1 MLARQVV
8 AAVAE
13 EVAVAAA
20 AAVVEVEEAAAA
32 AAAGAE
38 LDAFRHASLLAEPLC
53 ISVGIPQ
60 VKSSQV
66 KSIPRLPSTTAGFR
80 STFDSLPFDCLLF
93 MFRLDL

>member
-38 LDAFRHASLLAEPLC
+38 LDAFQTRVSSRTLGEAAFWAWWF
-53 ISVGIPQ
+53 PQ
-60 VKSSQV
+60 GRPAFALYSPC
-66 KSIPRLPSTTAGFR
+66 PR
-80 STFDSLPFDCLLF
+80 C
-93 MFRLDL
+93 

>member
-38 LDAFRHASLLAEPLC
+38 LDASDTRVFSLGPLC
-53 ISVGIPQ
+53 ISVGIP
-60 VKSSQV
+60 KGLGEGGSSV
-66 KSIPRLPSTTAGFR
+66 
-80 STFDSLPFDCLLF
+80 SL
-93 MFRLDL
+93 

>member
-38 LDAFRHASLLAEPLC
+38 LDAFRHACLLGLC

-60 VKSSQV
+60 VKSRQV
-66 KSIPRLPSTTAGFR
+66 KSSLKSSQFLSPLSRETTHG
-80 STFDSLPFDCLLF
+80 
-93 MFRLDL
+93 

>member
-8 AAVAE
+8 AAVAV

-38 LDAFRHASLLAEPLC
+38 LDAFRHACLLGPLC

-66 KSIPRLPSTTAGFR
+66 KSSLKSSQFLSPLSRETTHG
-80 STFDSLPFDCLLF
+80 
-93 MFRLDL
+93 

>member
-32 AAAGAE
+32 VAAGAE
-38 LDAFRHASLLAEPLC
+38 LAALGPGGEGWGPDEQTS
-53 ISVGIPQ
+53 
-60 VKSSQV
+60 
-66 KSIPRLPSTTAGFR
+66 RLPTARGSALR
-80 STFDSLPFDCLLF
+80 PQPW
-93 MFRLDL
+93 

>member
-38 LDAFRHASLLAEPLC
+38 LDAFQTRVSSRTFVHFSRN
-53 ISVGIPQ
+53 SSSQ

-66 KSIPRLPSTTAGFR
+66 KSQVKSIPKSAFERNDTRLTV
-80 STFDSLPFDCLLF
+80 L
-93 MFRLDL
+93 

>member
-38 LDAFRHASLLAEPLC
+38 LDAFQTRVSDFVHFSRN
-53 ISVGIPQ
+53 S
-60 VKSSQV
+60 SSQV
-66 KSIPRLPSTTAGFR
+66 KARQVKSQDKSIPKSAFERNDTRLTV
-80 STFDSLPFDCLLF
+80 L
-93 MFRLDL
+93 

>member
-38 LDAFRHASLLAEPLC
+38 LDAFQTRVSSRPLC

-66 KSIPRLPSTTAGFR
+66 KSSLKSSQFLSPLSRETTHG
-80 STFDSLPFDCLLF
+80 
-93 MFRLDL
+93 

>member
-38 LDAFRHASLLAEPLC
+38 LDAFRHACLLGSLC

-60 VKSSQV
+60 GKSSQV
-66 KSIPRLPSTTAGFR
+66 KSSLKSSQFLSPLSRETTHG
-80 STFDSLPFDCLLF
+80 
-93 MFRLDL
+93 

>member
-38 LDAFRHASLLAEPLC
+38 LDAFRLACLLGPLC

-60 VKSSQV
+60 ASQVKSSQV
-66 KSIPRLPSTTAGFR
+66 SSQVN
-80 STFDSLPFDCLLF
+80 S
-93 MFRLDL
+93 

>member
-38 LDAFRHASLLAEPLC
+38 LDAFQTRVSSRRTFVHFSRN
-53 ISVGIPQ
+53 SSRK

-66 KSIPRLPSTTAGFR
+66 KSQVKSIPKSAFERNDTRLTV
-80 STFDSLPFDCLLF
+80 L
-93 MFRLDL
+93 